1 MNETNYS
8 EFVSDLQDMVETAYS
23 DVRQSLLRSSAE
35 DFQNDETSRKETRD
49 DKHEATGDYQS
60 IKGNYRGWGL

>member
-23 DVRQSLLRSSAE
+23 DVRQSLLRSSASAE
-35 DFQNDETSRKETRD
+35 RC
-49 DKHEATGDYQS
+49 
-60 IKGNYRGWGL
+60 I